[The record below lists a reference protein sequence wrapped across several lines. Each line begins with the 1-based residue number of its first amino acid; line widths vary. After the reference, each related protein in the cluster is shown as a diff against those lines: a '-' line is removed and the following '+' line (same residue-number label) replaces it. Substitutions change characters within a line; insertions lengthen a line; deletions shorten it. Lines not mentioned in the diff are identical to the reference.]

1 MDLQHRESA
10 AIRPSARVR
19 DVRSDRARR
28 SMTLPMAS
36 FERAWKAHRS
46 IPQAMPMSDERYK
59 LALKF
64 CARDGIDHSRAV
76 LACYYKEISMAA
88 KKKAAKKKAKK
99 KG

>member
-1 MDLQHRESA
+1 
-10 AIRPSARVR
+10 
-19 DVRSDRARR
+19 
-28 SMTLPMAS
+28 MTLPMAS
-36 FERAWKAHRS
+36 LERAWKAHRS
-46 IPQAMPMSDERYK
+46 IPQAMPMSDQRYK